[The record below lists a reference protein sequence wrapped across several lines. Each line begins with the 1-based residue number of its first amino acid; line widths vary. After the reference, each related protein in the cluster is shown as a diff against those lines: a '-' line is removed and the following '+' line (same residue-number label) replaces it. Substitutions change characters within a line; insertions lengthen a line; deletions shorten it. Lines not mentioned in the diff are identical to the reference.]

1 MNLVKNLAD
10 MILEN
15 LAIVIVVVGLV
26 TVVNLVRLKNYTS
39 AVVAFFVFA
48 ILVALCGAP
57 ELFGTIGNQII
68 SIAP

>member
-10 MILEN
+10 LFYEN
-15 LAIVIVVVGLV
+15 LAIVIGMVGLV
-26 TVVNLVRLKNYTS
+26 AVVNLVRLKNYTG

-48 ILVALCGAP
+48 FLVALCGTP
-57 ELFGTIGNQII
+57 ELFLTIGNQII